1 MPVDNIKIFIGRNPR
16 CVVLSSNGYNLLF
29 QRYYNKDTFLKNS
42 NKKYD
47 GSVQFLN
54 EKTPTV
60 ILKQISNEELSN
72 QVQYVELNNQ
82 TYDGFLGLITIHGS
96 IYIILISHS
105 QKIGFPR
112 WTETKERKVVPSENI
127 YKILDVDFFSLE
139 TTVFDSYYFA
149 VNETN
154 EEKLLNEH
162 PCGSLKKLFRS
173 GTFYFSK
180 EFDISTS
187 VRNHGLVHNL
197 EYIINNCDNNF
208 IWNANL
214 INEIVTW
221 RNRLPYIEKKAFDDS
236 KILTFIIRGFCKT
249 LLLENDSTT
258 YLKNNITKYNGN
270 NTEGT
275 VMATSADTNGSNNY
289 ANNKISLTIISR
301 ISIENKEN
309 CLSNDCL
316 TEDGKVSN
324 FIETEVV
331 TTTKEF
337 IFSYTLVS
345 GNIPLFW
352 EMAEGQLLYN
362 KKKVK
367 LIKDPDSTQ
376 PAFNT
381 HFDSLESKYGVV
393 SIINLIKPKSDSQEL
408 LANVLQKCAEMKSL
422 KITNLESHC
431 SFLLKNPNKLL
442 YLLNEDI
449 YEFGSFAYDREKG
462 IYFGKQTGV
471 LRISAF
477 DSIQKPIK
485 IAMIISRE
493 IIELTTREI
502 DSFDITS
509 VFFDYHDRL
518 WEENCSDLERLHLK
532 NSSKYKRLYSK
543 LFNSSIRLYDPLHFY
558 ISHYLRQLKTKF
570 TYERDS
576 SIFCG
581 TFNVSGKLPSDVD
594 LKQWLIP
601 NGSTMANIYIVG
613 LEEVIELT
621 PGHMLLIDPFVKSYW
636 EKKILKELNDN
647 DIGCRY
653 TKRWSNQLG
662 GVLLMFFVEEK
673 EYPEIKNI
681 EGDVK
686 KTGFGGIA
694 SNKGAVALS
703 FKYSATTFCIVVS
716 HLAAGLENVSQRHND
731 YKTIFKNIR
740 FTKGAKIK
748 DHDAIVWMG
757 DFNYRIL
764 MSNEEVRQL
773 ILEKEFS
780 KLFQNDQL
788 NQQMIV
794 GESFPYFHEMPI
806 NFAPTYKFDPGT
818 KTYDTSEK
826 MRIPAWTDRILSR
839 GEVLRQTDYGSAED
853 ILFSDHRPVYAT
865 FQAHITV
872 VDEQKKADLS
882 NKIYERLKQKLAI
895 LDDDEKVKFLS
906 DKAVSILESRLHPS
920 NTNQKMSITH
930 IKDKKNTKLPPP
942 SSELKKW
949 WVNNGQSV
957 KITLDIDP
965 KKVMINRK
973 KSSNP
978 FAPDDGEP
986 FFVPR

>member
-1 MPVDNIKIFIGRNPR
+1 MFVDNIKIFIGRNPR
-16 CVVLSSNGYNLLF
+16 CLVLSSNGYNLLF
-29 QRYYNKDTFLKNS
+29 QRYYNKETALRNS
-42 NKKYD
+42 NKGYNE
-47 GSVQFLN
+47 SVQLLN

-60 ILKQISNEELSN
+60 MLKQISNEELSN
-72 QVQYVELNNQ
+72 QVQYVELNNLM
-82 TYDGFLGLITIHGS
+82 YDGFLGLITIHGS
-96 IYIILISHS
+96 IYLLLISHS

-112 WTETKERKVVPSENI
+112 WTETKNGNVVPSENI
-127 YKILDVDFFSLE
+127 YRVLDVDFFSLE
-139 TTVFDSYYFA
+139 TTAFDSCYFA
-149 VNETN
+149 INDIN

-173 GTFYFSK
+173 GTFYYSK

-187 VRNHGLVHNL
+187 VRNHGLIHNL

-214 INEIVTW
+214 INEIITW
-221 RNRLPYIEKKAFDDS
+221 RNRLPYSEKKAFDDA
-236 KILTFIIRGFCKT
+236 KILTFVIRGFCKT
-249 LLLENDSTT
+249 LFLENDSTT
-258 YLKNNITKYNGN
+258 YLKNNFTKKNGYDNEGGAVSTSVYAN
-270 NTEGT
+270 NP
-275 VMATSADTNGSNNY
+275 NNY
-289 ANNKISLTIISR
+289 TSNKISLTIISR
-301 ISIENKEN
+301 ISTENKEN

-324 FIETEVV
+324 FIEIEVV

-352 EMAEGQLLYN
+352 EMTENQLLYS
-362 KKKVK
+362 KKKVR
-367 LIKDPDSTQ
+367 LIKDAENTQ

-408 LANVLQKCAEMKSL
+408 LADVYRKCAEMKSI

-431 SFLLKNPNKLL
+431 SSLLKHPNKLL

-477 DSIQKPIK
+477 DSIEKTIK

-502 DSFDITS
+502 DSIDITS
-509 VFFDYHDRL
+509 MFLDYHDRL
-518 WEENCSDLERLHLK
+518 WEENCLNLERLHLK
-532 NSSKYKRLYSK
+532 NSSKYRRLYSK
-543 LFNSSIRLYDPLHFY
+543 LFYSSIKLYDPLHFF
-558 ISHYLRQLKTKF
+558 ISHYLRQFKNKF
-570 TYERDS
+570 THEKDS

-581 TFNVSGKLPSDVD
+581 TFNVSGKLPLEVD
-594 LKQWLIP
+594 LKQWLLP
-601 NGSTMANIYIVG
+601 KGSTMANIYIIG

-636 EKKILKELNDN
+636 EKKILKELNNN
-647 DIGCRY
+647 DVGCRY

-686 KTGFGGIA
+686 KTGFGGIT
-694 SNKGAVALS
+694 SNKGAVAVS
-703 FKYSATTFCIVVS
+703 FRYSATTFCIVVS
-716 HLAAGLENVSQRHND
+716 HLAAGLDNVSQRHND

-740 FTKGAKIK
+740 FTKGTRIK
-748 DHDAIVWMG
+748 DHDAIIWMG

-839 GEVLRQTDYGSAED
+839 GEVLRQTAYGSAED
-853 ILFSDHRPVYAT
+853 ITFSDHRPVYAT
-865 FQAHITV
+865 FQAHITII
-872 VDEQKKADLS
+872 DEQKKADLS
-882 NKIYERLKQKLAI
+882 NKIYERLKQKLAT

-906 DKAVSILESRLHPS
+906 DKAVSILESRLHFGK
-920 NTNQKMSITH
+920 TNQKMLTNH
-930 IKDKKNTKLPPP
+930 IKEKKSTKLPPP
-942 SSELKKW
+942 SSELEKW

-957 KITLDIDP
+957 KITLDVDP
-965 KKVMINRK
+965 KKVMINYK

-986 FFVPR
+986 LFVPR